1 MNLFINKVALLSL
14 QGTLKNEVSG
24 LKRWLPS
31 VEWNKVSSSRIG
43 WRPDDV
49 DLELLVH
56 AEI

>member
-31 VEWNKVSSSRIG
+31 VEWNKVSSSGIG

-56 AEI
+56 AES